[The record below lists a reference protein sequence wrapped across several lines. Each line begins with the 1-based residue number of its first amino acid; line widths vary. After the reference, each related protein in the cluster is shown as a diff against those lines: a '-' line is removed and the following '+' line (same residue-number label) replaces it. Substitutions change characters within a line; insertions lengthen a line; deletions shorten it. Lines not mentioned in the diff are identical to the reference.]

1 MIEFFAEPA
10 HAVIALSGV
19 LLAMMGALV
28 VRAGLAKI
36 MRKELL
42 AVELVTVA
50 QLEKYLDD
58 RLKRHEEWEQKLN
71 QTGRDVLRE
80 LIESYHRQGLDA
92 VDQARRISVR
102 VASDSQ
108 ALQDHLRRIEGR
120 VDVLEKRGK

>member
-1 MIEFFAEPA
+1 MIEFFAEPV
-10 HAVIALSGV
+10 HAAIALSGV

-36 MRKELL
+36 VRKELL
-42 AVELVTVA
+42 AVELVTVI
-50 QLEKYLDD
+50 QLEKYLDE
-58 RLKRHEEWEQKLN
+58 RMKRHEEWEQKLN

>member
-1 MIEFFAEPA
+1 MIEFFAEPV
-10 HAVIALSGV
+10 HAAIALSGV

-36 MRKELL
+36 VRKELL
-42 AVELVTVA
+42 AVELVTVL
-50 QLEKYLDD
+50 QLEKYLDE
-58 RLKRHEEWEQKLN
+58 RMKRHEEWEQKLN

>member
-1 MIEFFAEPA
+1 MIEFFAEPV
-10 HAVIALSGV
+10 HAAIALSGV

-36 MRKELL
+36 VRKELL
-42 AVELVTVA
+42 AVELVTVL
-50 QLEKYLDD
+50 QLEKYLDE
-58 RLKRHEEWEQKLN
+58 RMKRHEEWEQKLN

-108 ALQDHLRRIEGR
+108 ALQDHLRRIEER